1 MQNFKSHQYRV
12 LWSQFLKSVRDFFY
26 QKDFIE
32 CSTPVLVPCPGTEPA
47 IDFFQMESLFLRSSP
62 ELHLKKILASGEK
75 RIFEIGPV
83 FRKNEWTPHHRPQFT
98 MLEWYRA
105 FFDLDQMREDIRGLF
120 EYIEIQLMQENRLQ
134 LHFEEV
140 SLPELFEK
148 NGMPLRPNDGIET
161 YRRYAVTKGLDV
173 KSMVSIDDYFF
184 LIWTHVV
191 EPQLNPRNITLVFD
205 YPPFQAAY
213 ARLNQRGWGDRMEV
227 YWRGL
232 ELGNAFNEVCDP
244 NEQRERFEL
253 DNQKRKTWGKP
264 TVPLDEEFLEQ
275 MKSFPPSVGMAMG
288 LERLFMAFFKIEDI
302 SALSLEQRRGSERTP
317 ISSR

>member
-105 FFDLDQMREDIRGLF
+105 FFDLDQIYGKQMLF
-120 EYIEIQLMQENRLQ
+120 IILS
-134 LHFEEV
+134 V
-140 SLPELFEK
+140 
-148 NGMPLRPNDGIET
+148 
-161 YRRYAVTKGLDV
+161 
-173 KSMVSIDDYFF
+173 F
-184 LIWTHVV
+184 LITI
-191 EPQLNPRNITLVFD
+191 L
-205 YPPFQAAY
+205 
-213 ARLNQRGWGDRMEV
+213 
-227 YWRGL
+227 
-232 ELGNAFNEVCDP
+232 
-244 NEQRERFEL
+244 
-253 DNQKRKTWGKP
+253 
-264 TVPLDEEFLEQ
+264 
-275 MKSFPPSVGMAMG
+275 
-288 LERLFMAFFKIEDI
+288 
-302 SALSLEQRRGSERTP
+302 LSLEAKFYERFASVIYIFSLIKILP
-317 ISSR
+317 YFVMEILKDYYGLSGLFIACIYSAALRF